1 SVPGGASQLAPY
13 GARPPFLAER
23 RNSHLTVLDL
33 RSWRSVATRTL
44 RCSTSV
50 PGGASQLAP
59 YGARPPFLAER
70 RNSHLTVLDL
80 RSWRSV
86 ASRTLR
92 CSCSGRSLRS
102 RPSHLTFK

>member
-1 SVPGGASQLAPY
+1 
-13 GARPPFLAER
+13 
-23 RNSHLTVLDL
+23 LDL

-70 RNSHLTVLDL
+70 RKSHLTVLLL
-80 RSWRSV
+80 RPLASLPPV
-86 ASRTLR
+86 A
-92 CSCSGRSLRS
+92 
-102 RPSHLTFK
+102 PYV